1 MQNVIK
7 REFLIKGLHCAS
19 CASEI
24 EISVNKI
31 YGIEKANVDFVGKR
45 LMFEYMN
52 SDDGERIIN
61 RAIEIID
68 QIEPGAEIIE
78 RNDSQNIEKEDKGEI
93 KKQVLILSAS
103 LLLFSIPYIFKI
115 NDIWRLIIYS
125 AAYVLAGK
133 EVVFKAVKNLFFG
146 RLFDENFLMTIATIG
161 AFAIGE
167 SPEAAAVM
175 IFFNIGELFQD
186 VALNRS
192 RKSIKTLMNI
202 RPDYANIIIENQ
214 IRQVSPESISVGDII
229 VVKPGERAPLDG
241 KVLKGETTLDTSAL
255 TGESI
260 PKDVKPGDTIL
271 SGSINKSNL
280 ISVKVEKEYRESAV
294 AKILDL
300 VENAA
305 LKKAP
310 TENFITKF
318 ARVYTPIVVFSAL
331 LITILPTAIYGTDTF
346 EQWLYRALVFLVISC
361 PCALV
366 VSIPLSFF
374 GGIGGASKKG
384 ILVKGGNYLEA
395 LNNIDTV
402 VFDKTGTL
410 TEGVFKVK
418 EIQGVNGFTKEDVL
432 KFAVIAESFSNH
444 PIALSIKE
452 AYEGKADMSV
462 VIAHEE
468 ITGQGIKVK
477 TSIGD
482 ILAGNSKLM
491 ENQNIEYEK
500 IHTSGTI
507 VYVAVNNIYAGYIMI
522 ADSIKIDAPNL
533 IKDLKTMG
541 NIKTV
546 MLTGDNKIVA
556 ETISE
561 QLGLDE
567 VHYELLPQDKVQI
580 LEGIKKNKKGKGNII
595 FIGDGINDA
604 PVLAMADIGIAM
616 GGLGSDA
623 AIEASDIV
631 LMTDEPSKLT
641 EAIKVAKFTRK
652 VVWQNISFALGVKIL
667 VLIMGIFGLATMWE
681 AVFADVGVALI
692 AVLNATR
699 VIKA

>member
-1 MQNVIK
+1 MQNIIRK
-7 REFLIKGLHCAS
+7 EFLIKGLHCAS

-24 EISVNKI
+24 ERSIRKI
-31 YGIEKANVDFVGKR
+31 YGVEKANVDFVGKR
-45 LMFEYMN
+45 LMFEYMD
-52 SDDGERIIN
+52 SDNGERIIN

-78 RNDSQNIEKEDKGEI
+78 RNDSQSIEKEDKGEI
-93 KKQVLILSAS
+93 KKQVLILSVS

-125 AAYVLAGK
+125 MAYVLAGK
-133 EVVFKAVKNLFFG
+133 VVVFKAVKNLFTG

-167 SPEAAAVM
+167 YPEAAAVM

-186 VALNRS
+186 IALDRS

-202 RPDYANIIIENQ
+202 RPDHANIIVENQ
-214 IRQVSPESISVGDII
+214 IHQVSPELISVGDVI
-229 VVKPGERAPLDG
+229 VVKPGEKVPLDG
-241 KVLKGETTLDTSAL
+241 KVLKGETSLDISAL

-260 PKDVKPGDTIL
+260 PKDVKSGDVIL

-280 ISVKVEKEYRESAV
+280 ISITVEKEYRESTV
-294 AKILDL
+294 VKILDL

-318 ARVYTPIVVFSAL
+318 ARVYTPIVVLSAI
-331 LITILPTAIYGTDTF
+331 LITILPTAIYGIGTF

-402 VFDKTGTL
+402 IFDKTGTL
-410 TEGVFKVK
+410 TEGVFRVR
-418 EIQGVNGFTKEDVL
+418 EVQGKNGFSKEDVL
-432 KFAVIAESFSNH
+432 KYAVIAESFSNH

-452 AYEGKADMSV
+452 AYEGKTDMSV

-468 ITGQGIKVK
+468 ITGQGIKAK
-477 TSIGD
+477 TTIGD

-491 ENQNIEYEK
+491 EVQNIDHEK
-500 IHTSGTI
+500 INASGTI
-507 VYVAVNNIYAGYIMI
+507 VYVAINKIYAGYIMA
-522 ADSIKIDAPNL
+522 ADSIKIDAPDL

-541 NIKTV
+541 NIKTI

-556 ETISE
+556 ENISE

-567 VHYELLPQDKVQI
+567 MYYELLPQDKVGI
-580 LEGIKKNKKGKGNII
+580 LEEIKKNKKGKGNII

-652 VVWQNISFALGVKIL
+652 IVWQNISFALGVKIL
-667 VLIMGIFGLATMWE
+667 VLIMGVFGLATMWE

-692 AVLNATR
+692 AVLNAMR

>member
-7 REFLIKGLHCAS
+7 KEFLIKGLHCAS
-19 CASEI
+19 CAAEI
-24 EISVNKI
+24 ERSISKI
-31 YGIEKANVDFVGKR
+31 YGVENAKIDFIGKR
-45 LMFEYMN
+45 LLLEYT
-52 SDDGERIIN
+52 DLTDEDKIIS
-61 RAIEIID
+61 RAVETINKIE
-68 QIEPGAEIIE
+68 QGVEIIE
-78 RNDSQNIEKEDKGEI
+78 KNNSQNIETEDKGEI

-103 LLLFSIPYIFKI
+103 LLLFLIPYAFKI
-115 NDIWRLIIYS
+115 TDMWKLIFFS
-125 AAYVLAGK
+125 AAYVLTGK
-133 EVVFKAVKNLFFG
+133 VVVFKAVKNLFSG

-167 SPEAAAVM
+167 YPEAAAVM

-186 VALNRS
+186 IALDRS

-202 RPDYANIIIENQ
+202 RPDYANIIVENQ
-214 IRQVSPESISVGDII
+214 IHQVSPESISVGDVI
-229 VVKPGERAPLDG
+229 VIKPGERVPLDG

-260 PKDVKPGDTIL
+260 PKDVKSGDAIL

-280 ISVKVEKEYRESAV
+280 ISVKVDKEYKESTV

-331 LITILPTAIYGTDTF
+331 LITILPTAIYGMGTF
-346 EQWLYRALVFLVISC
+346 KQWLYRALVFLVISC

-395 LNNIDTV
+395 LNNIDTA

-452 AYEGKADMSV
+452 AYEEKVDMSV

-468 ITGQGIKVK
+468 ITGQGIKVE
-477 TSIGD
+477 TSVGD

-491 ENQNIEYEK
+491 ESQNIEYE
-500 IHTSGTI
+500 GTDATETV
-507 VYVAVNNIYAGYIMI
+507 VYVAINNIYAGYIMI
-522 ADSIKIDAPNL
+522 ADSIKQDALNL
-533 IKDLKTMG
+533 IKDIKAMG

-556 ETISE
+556 ETISKR
-561 QLGLDE
+561 LGLDE
-567 VHYELLPQDKVQI
+567 VYYELLPRDKVQI

-652 VVWQNISFALGVKIL
+652 VVWQNIFFALGVKTL
-667 VLIMGIFGLATMWE
+667 VLIMGVFGLATMWE